1 MLVAAC
7 LASYCAHL
15 LGLSSLKISCTFR
28 MSTSSSKAMVRFLF
42 ALLAASI
49 TVAGQIPATA
59 MADPQQAVF
68 RSDAA
73 KFEVASVKACKG
85 QNSGGRGGGGGIG
98 GSDPVR
104 LYLNCRPL
112 RSLVT
117 MAYTVYAD
125 NPSILQVV
133 RRPSIE
139 GGPSWINSEFYFV
152 EAKTE
157 RAASP
162 AAMRGPMLQA
172 LLEERFHLKVH
183 RETREVPV
191 YALTVTKKGPKLH
204 PTLAGSCGSA
214 AFAPCRSYQVLPGK
228 GLNGRMA
235 DWYGMSLDEF
245 VKILP
250 MCGVDR
256 PVINRTG
263 IAGTFDFHLE
273 FAAAG
278 TAPEQ
283 HRDDGDLSGPIAP
296 SVADALEDQ
305 LGLKLESK
313 KVSVDFLVVDKAEKT
328 PTEN

>member
-1 MLVAAC
+1 MARLL
-7 LASYCAHL
+7 LASLA
-15 LGLSSLKISCTFR
+15 
-28 MSTSSSKAMVRFLF
+28 TSIM
-42 ALLAASI
+42 
-49 TVAGQIPATA
+49 VAGQIPARA
-59 MADPQQAVF
+59 IADWQETVI

-85 QNSGGRGGGGGIG
+85 QNSGGRGGSGGIG

-112 RSLVT
+112 RSLIM

-125 NPSILQVV
+125 DPSILQVV

-139 GGPSWINSEFYFV
+139 GGPDWINQEFYFV

-157 RAASP
+157 RNASP

-172 LLEERFHLKVH
+172 LLEQRFHLKVH
-183 RETREVPV
+183 RETRGIPV
-191 YALTVTKKGPKLH
+191 YALTVTRKGPKLH
-204 PTLAGSCGSA
+204 PTLAGSCSSA
-214 AFAPCRSYQVLPGK
+214 AFDPSGKPRCRSYQVLRGK
-228 GLNGRMA
+228 GLDGRTA

-256 PVINRTG
+256 PVINQTG
-263 IAGTFDFHLE
+263 VAGTFDFHLE

-278 TAPEQ
+278 TAPEL
-283 HRDDGDLSGPIAP
+283 HRDGGDLADSIAP
-296 SVADALEDQ
+296 SVADALQDQ
-305 LGLKLESK
+305 LGLKLDPATGPFE
-313 KVSVDFLVVDKAEKT
+313 FLFIDHVER
-328 PTEN
+328 PTGN